1 MMRYEDVINQRV
13 ANVPP
18 SGIRKFFD
26 IVRQMPDAISL
37 GVGEPDFVTP
47 WAIRDAAIQSI
58 EEGRTQYTSNWG
70 LESLRE
76 KIAAYLRMRCHVTY
90 SPKDEVLVTVGASEG
105 IDLALRALV
114 CPGDEVL
121 IPEPSYVSY
130 APCVTFAGGTAVPV
144 ITRAEDEFALTPDAL
159 RAALTPR
166 TKALILPYPN
176 NPTGGVMTRAQLQEL
191 ARVLDDTGVIVISD
205 EIYSEL
211 VYGGHEHTAFAS
223 IEGMRE
229 RTITLNG
236 FSKAFAMTGWRVGY
250 ACAPRELLSPM
261 FKIHQFTMLCASIQ
275 GQVAADRALGRAFET
290 GFEDVRTMVRSY
302 DRRRRLMVTALN
314 DMGLTCVEPR
324 GAFYVFPSIASTGLT
339 SEEFCTR
346 LLEEKQVACVPGT
359 AFGASGEGHVRCSY
373 ATSIE
378 KLNEALGRIRAFV
391 ESLDCGANVNRG

>member
-1 MMRYEDVINQRV
+1 MQYDRIINSRV
-13 ANVPP
+13 ADVPP

-26 IVRQMPDAISL
+26 IVTQMPGAISL

-47 WAIRDAAIQSI
+47 WSIRDAAIQSI
-58 EEGRTQYTSNWG
+58 EDGQTQYTSNWG

-76 KIAAYLRMRCHVTY
+76 KIAAYLRMRYRVSY

-105 IDLALRALV
+105 IDLAMRALV

-130 APCVTFAGGTAVPV
+130 APTVTFAGGVAVPV
-144 ITRAEDEFALTPDAL
+144 KTSAEDCFALTPEAL
-159 RAALTPR
+159 RGAITEK

-176 NPTGGVMTRAQLQEL
+176 NPTGGVMTREQLMDIAQ
-191 ARVLDDTGVIVISD
+191 VLEDTDVVVISD

-211 VYGGHEHTAFAS
+211 VYSGHEHTAFAS
-223 IEGMRE
+223 IAGMRE

-250 ACAPRELLSPM
+250 ACGPRELIAPM
-261 FKIHQFTMLCASIQ
+261 FKIHQFTMLCASMQ

-302 DRRRRLMVTALN
+302 DRRRRLMVENLN
-314 DMGLTCVEPR
+314 DMGLECFEPK
-324 GAFYVFPSIASTGLT
+324 GAFYVFPSIKSTGLT
-339 SEEFCTR
+339 SDEFCTR
-346 LLEEKQVACVPGT
+346 LLMEQKVACVPGT
-359 AFGASGEGHVRCSY
+359 AFGASGEGHIRCSY
-373 ATSIE
+373 ATS
-378 KLNEALGRIRAFV
+378 LDNLTEALKRIRAFV
-391 ESLDCGANVNRG
+391 SSL

>member
-1 MMRYEDVINQRV
+1 MRYEDVINRRI
-13 ANVPP
+13 ADVPP

-58 EEGRTQYTSNWG
+58 EDGRTQYTSNWG

-76 KIAAYLRMRCHVTY
+76 KVAAYLRLRYHVTY
-90 SPKDEVLVTVGASEG
+90 NPTNEVLITVGASEG
-105 IDLALRALV
+105 IDLALRALT

-130 APCVTFAGGTAVPV
+130 APGVIFSGGTPVPV
-144 ITRAEDEFALTPDAL
+144 VTRAEDEFALTPEAL
-159 RAALTPR
+159 RAAITPK

-176 NPTGGVMTRAQLQEL
+176 NPTGGVMTRQQLQAI
-191 ARVLDDTGVIVISD
+191 ARVLDETSVVVISD

-211 VYGGHEHTAFAS
+211 VYAGHDHTAFAS

-250 ACAPRELLSPM
+250 ACAPRELLAPM

-275 GQVAADRALGRAFET
+275 GQIAADKALGRGFET
-290 GFEDVRTMVRSY
+290 GFEDVKSMVRSY
-302 DRRRRLMVTALN
+302 DRRRRLMVTQLN
-314 DMGLTCVEPR
+314 DMGLSCFEPK
-324 GAFYVFPSIASTGLT
+324 GAFYVFPSIKSTGLT
-339 SEEFCTR
+339 SDEFCTR
-346 LLEEKQVACVPGT
+346 LLEKKHVACVPGT
-359 AFGASGEGHVRCSY
+359 AFGASGEGHIRCSY

-378 KLNEALGRIRAFV
+378 KLGEALKRIREFV
-391 ESLDCGANVNRG
+391 SEL

>member
-1 MMRYEDVINQRV
+1 MRYEDVINQRV

-47 WAIRDAAIQSI
+47 WQIRDAAIQSI

-314 DMGLTCVEPR
+314 DMGLTCFEPR

>member
-1 MMRYEDVINQRV
+1 MRYEEVINQRI

-18 SGIRKFFD
+18 SGIRRFFD

-58 EEGRTQYTSNWG
+58 EDGRTQYTSNWG

-76 KIAAYLRMRCHVTY
+76 KIAAYLRMRYRVTY
-90 SPKDEVLVTVGASEG
+90 SPKDEILVTVGASEG
-105 IDLALRALV
+105 IDLAMRAVV

-130 APCVTFAGGTAVPV
+130 APTVTFAGGTPVPV
-144 ITRAEDEFALTPDAL
+144 KTFAEDCFALTPEAL
-159 RAALTPR
+159 RAAITPR

-176 NPTGGVMTRAQLQEL
+176 NPTGGVMTKEQLMEI
-191 ARVLDDTGVIVISD
+191 ANVLEGTDILVVSD

-223 IEGMRE
+223 IAGMRE

-250 ACAPRELLSPM
+250 ACAPRELLAPM

-275 GQVAADRALGRAFET
+275 GQVAADKALGRAFET
-290 GFEDVRTMVRSY
+290 GFEDVRMMVRSY
-302 DRRRRLMVTALN
+302 DRRRRLMVDSLN
-314 DMGLTCVEPR
+314 DMGLACFEPR
-324 GAFYVFPSIASTGLT
+324 GAFYVFPSIRSTGLT
-339 SEEFCTR
+339 SDAFCTQ
-346 LLEEKQVACVPGT
+346 LLEKKKVACVPGT
-359 AFGASGEGHVRCSY
+359 AFGASGEGHIRCSY
-373 ATSIE
+373 ATSLE
-378 KLNEALGRIRAFV
+378 NLGEALKRICEFV
-391 ESLDCGANVNRG
+391 NEL

>member
-1 MMRYEDVINQRV
+1 MRYEDVINQRV

-76 KIAAYLRMRCHVTY
+76 KIAAYLRMRYHVTY

-250 ACAPRELLSPM
+250 ACAPRELLAPM
-261 FKIHQFTMLCASIQ
+261 FKIHQFTMLCASMQ

-314 DMGLTCVEPR
+314 DMGLTCFEPR

>member
-1 MMRYEDVINQRV
+1 MEYERIINRRV
-13 ANVPP
+13 ADVPP

-26 IVRQMPDAISL
+26 IVQKMPGAISL

-47 WAIRDAAIQSI
+47 WSIRDAAIQSI
-58 EEGRTQYTSNWG
+58 EDGQTQYTSNWG
-70 LESLRE
+70 LLSLRE
-76 KIAAYLRMRCHVTY
+76 KIAAYLRMRYRVTY
-90 SPKDEVLVTVGASEG
+90 SPNNEILVTVGASEG
-105 IDLALRALV
+105 IDLAMRALV

-130 APCVTFAGGTAVPV
+130 APAVTFAGGTPVPV
-144 ITRAEDEFALTPDAL
+144 KTCAADCFALTPDVL
-159 RAALTPR
+159 RAALTDR

-176 NPTGGVMTRAQLQEL
+176 NPTGGVMTKAQLMEIAQ
-191 ARVLDDTGVIVISD
+191 VLEETDVIAVSD

-223 IEGMRE
+223 IPGMRE

-250 ACAPRELLSPM
+250 ACAPKELLAPM
-261 FKIHQFTMLCASIQ
+261 FKIHQYTMLCASIQ

-302 DRRRRLMVTALN
+302 DRRRRLMVESLN
-314 DMGLTCVEPR
+314 DMGLSCFEPR

-339 SEEFCTR
+339 SEAFCTR
-346 LLEEKQVACVPGT
+346 LLREQQVACVPGT
-359 AFGASGEGHVRCSY
+359 AFGASGEGHIRCSY
-373 ATSIE
+373 ATSIDN
-378 KLNEALGRIRAFV
+378 LSEALKRIRAFV
-391 ESLDCGANVNRG
+391 TAL

>member
-1 MMRYEDVINQRV
+1 MEYGRIINQRV
-13 ANVPP
+13 AGVQP

-26 IVRQMPDAISL
+26 IVQKMPEAISL

-70 LESLRE
+70 MESLRE
-76 KIAAYLRMRCHVTY
+76 KIAAYLRMRYHIQY
-90 SPKDEVLVTVGASEG
+90 SPRDEILVTVGASEG

-130 APCVTFAGGTAVPV
+130 APCVAFAGGVSVPV
-144 ITRAEDEFALTPDAL
+144 VTCAEDEFALTPQAL
-159 RAALTPR
+159 AAAITPK

-176 NPTGGVMTRAQLQEL
+176 NPTGGVMTRGQLQ
-191 ARVLDDTGVIVISD
+191 AIAQVLEGTDVMVISD

-211 VYGGHEHTAFAS
+211 VYGGHEHTSFAS

-250 ACAPRELLSPM
+250 ACAPRELMTPM
-261 FKIHQFTMLCASIQ
+261 FRIHQYTMLCASIQ
-275 GQVAADRALGRAFET
+275 GQMAADRALGRGFET
-290 GFEDVRTMVRSY
+290 GFEDVRMMVRSY
-302 DRRRRLMVTALN
+302 DRRRRLIVEGLN
-314 DMGLTCVEPR
+314 EMGLSCFEPR
-324 GAFYVFPSIASTGLT
+324 GAFYVFPCIRSTGLT
-339 SEEFCTR
+339 SDEFCTR
-346 LLEEKQVACVPGT
+346 LLKEQQVACVPGT
-359 AFGASGEGHVRCSY
+359 AFGASGEGFVRCSY

-378 KLNEALGRIRAFV
+378 NLTQALQRIRAFV
-391 ESLDCGANVNRG
+391 QGLDHVE

>member
-1 MMRYEDVINQRV
+1 MRYEDVINQRV

-314 DMGLTCVEPR
+314 DMGLTCFEPR
-324 GAFYVFPSIASTGLT
+324 GAFYVFPSIASTGRT

>member
-1 MMRYEDVINQRV
+1 MRYEDVINKRI
-13 ANVPP
+13 ADVPP

-47 WAIRDAAIQSI
+47 WSIRDAAIQSI

-76 KIAAYLRMRCHVTY
+76 KVAAYLRLRYHVTY
-90 SPKDEVLVTVGASEG
+90 SPVNEVLITVGASEG

-130 APCVTFAGGTAVPV
+130 APGVIFSGGTPVPV
-144 ITRAEDEFALTPDAL
+144 VTRAEDEFTLTPEAL
-159 RAALTPR
+159 RAAITPR

-176 NPTGGVMTRAQLQEL
+176 NPTGGVMNRQQLQAI
-191 ARVLDDTGVIVISD
+191 ARVLEETDIVVISD

-211 VYGGHEHTAFAS
+211 VYSGHEHVAFAS

-250 ACAPRELLSPM
+250 ACVPHELLAPM

-275 GQVAADRALGRAFET
+275 GQIAADRALGRGFES
-290 GFEDVRTMVRSY
+290 GFEDVKTMVRSY
-302 DRRRRLMVTALN
+302 DRRRRLMVTELN
-314 DMGLTCVEPR
+314 DMGLTCFEPK
-324 GAFYVFPSIASTGLT
+324 GAFYVFPSIKSTGLT
-339 SEEFCTR
+339 SDEFCTR
-346 LLEEKQVACVPGT
+346 LLESKHVACVPGT
-359 AFGASGEGHVRCSY
+359 AFGASGEGHIRCSY

-378 KLNEALGRIRAFV
+378 KLNEALRRIREFV
-391 ESLDCGANVNRG
+391 NEL

>member
-1 MMRYEDVINQRV
+1 MRYEDVINQRV

-76 KIAAYLRMRCHVTY
+76 KIAAYLRMRYHVTY
-90 SPKDEVLVTVGASEG
+90 SPQDEVLVTVGASEG

-176 NPTGGVMTRAQLQEL
+176 TPTGGVMTRAQLQEL

-314 DMGLTCVEPR
+314 DMGLTCFEPR

>member
-1 MMRYEDVINQRV
+1 MRYEDVINQRV

-314 DMGLTCVEPR
+314 DMGLTCFEPR
-324 GAFYVFPSIASTGLT
+324 GAFYVFPSITSTGLT

-346 LLEEKQVACVPGT
+346 LLERQHVACVPGT
-359 AFGASGEGHVRCSY
+359 AFGDSGEGHIRCSY

-378 KLNEALGRIRAFV
+378 NLNEALSRIRQFLA
-391 ESLDCGANVNRG
+391 EL